1 MSVYYHS
8 ASELEFCLRIYYWDE
23 KEDFSDD
30 SQIVVQYRVDCV
42 IIPDKTEIIAV
53 RILILKCMCI
63 HQLHCVLLNS
73 VTDITNKLL
82 QTEDVSFILYIS
94 LSVNLLTRDHFNDKE
109 IDILPIKHIVDI
121 V

>member
-23 KEDFSDD
+23 EKDYSGFDWT
-30 SQIVVQYRVDCV
+30 VLQYRVDCV

-53 RILILKCMCI
+53 RIMILKCMCI
-63 HQLHCVLLNS
+63 HELHCVLLNS

-82 QTEDVSFILYIS
+82 QTEDVSFILFLF
-94 LSVNLLTRDHFNDKE
+94 LS
-109 IDILPIKHIVDI
+109 IC
-121 V
+121 